1 MIKLGN
7 NNIGKIYLGSNAIG
21 KAYLGSNLVYQS
33 GSPQP
38 TTAISYIRGGGDG
51 SYIDTGITPDN
62 TTRVIMWARNVNP
75 ACGYCFGSRI
85 AYNNQMFGLFINND
99 TNYIGSMCVAY
110 GNSFSSGA
118 DRFRYLCGYHK
129 YEINAGA
136 IYVDDTLVSNINNP
150 SFSGN
155 SFNITL
161 FALNSGGTLMFA
173 EKPID
178 ICSVQIIKNGNTVRN
193 FTPAESPS
201 VGLYDTVSG
210 NLFTN
215 AGSGSFTYGAF
226 QRDSYIPLEYIGLS
240 GEQYFD
246 TGIRGSNSLPF
257 VIKVT
262 PKLSSLGYPQ
272 IFGARTSGTS
282 KLYGLRTNDAGSIK
296 GRNFSFMYNND
307 SIYYDYGSSVNDK
320 TFVVDKKDGNVA
332 TLYQM
337 TSSYPLTKQTDMT
350 ATAGTFTTD
359 YNIYFGVLNNA
370 GSAMNYY
377 TGEIY
382 HLSFG
387 SMRNFVP
394 AKVNDVAGMY
404 ETYNDVFYPS
414 TTATPF
420 TSGPTL

>member
-1 MIKLGN
+1 MQFDNTKIGGMSFGSTKIGGAKYGNTLVFSPGGGAQPVMI
-7 NNIGKIYLGSNAIG
+7 
-21 KAYLGSNLVYQS
+21 
-33 GSPQP
+33 P
-38 TTAISYIRGGGDG
+38 YIRGGADG

-75 ACGYCFGSRI
+75 TCGYCFGSRI
-85 AYNNQMFGLFINND
+85 AYNNQMFGLYINSN

-110 GNSFSSGA
+110 GDRFSSGA
-118 DRFRYLCGYHK
+118 DMFRYLCGYHK

-136 IYVDDTLVSNINNP
+136 LYVDDTLVSRIDSP

-155 SFNITL
+155 SFNIFL
-161 FALNSGGTLMFA
+161 FAFNNAGTYLSNS
-173 EKPID
+173 KPID
-178 ICSVQIIKNGNTVRN
+178 ICSVRIIKNGSTVRN
-193 FTPAESPS
+193 FIPAESPS
-201 VGLYDTVSG
+201 VGLYDTVSR

-215 AGSGSFTYGAF
+215 AGGGSFTYGTF

-262 PKLSSLGYPQ
+262 PKLSSLTYPQ

-282 KLYGLRTNDAGSIK
+282 KLYGLRTNDAGGVK

-307 SIYYDYGSSVNDK
+307 TIYYDYGSSVNDK
-320 TFVVDKKDGNVA
+320 TFVVNKRDDNVA

-337 TSSYPLTKQTDMT
+337 TSPYPIPKVTDMT
-350 ATAGTFTTD
+350 ATAGTFATD
-359 YNIYFGVLNNA
+359 YNIYFGALNNA
-370 GSAMNYY
+370 GAVMNYY

-414 TTATPF
+414 ATATPF
-420 TSGPTL
+420 TAGPTL